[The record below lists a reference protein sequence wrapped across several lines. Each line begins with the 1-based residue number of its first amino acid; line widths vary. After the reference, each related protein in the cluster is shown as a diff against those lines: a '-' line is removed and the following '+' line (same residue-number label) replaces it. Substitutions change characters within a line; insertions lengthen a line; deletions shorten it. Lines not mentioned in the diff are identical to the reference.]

1 MRLEDGWRLPRLAPD
16 EVKELQR
23 LLGKLT
29 DQLAGQPEPQPLS
42 PALRERAVFADR
54 VYRSRRMR
62 SRYFPEYLFADPA
75 WDILLLLFSLQPSGK
90 QISISAVCSSAAV
103 PESTGHRWIEKLIE
117 AGMVVREKHPN
128 DRRMNWVRLSD
139 KSVERLSAYFDDL
152 IATHF
157 SA

>member
-1 MRLEDGWRLPRLAPD
+1 MQLEDGSCRPRLAPD

-23 LLGKLT
+23 LLAKLT
-29 DQLAGQPEPQPLS
+29 DQVGAPSDHQPFAPVC
-42 PALRERAVFADR
+42 RERAGFADR

-75 WDILLLLFSLQPSGK
+75 WDILLLLYSLQPSGK
-90 QISISAVCSSAAV
+90 QISVSAVCSSAAV
-103 PESTGHRWIEKLIE
+103 PESTGHRWIEKLMQAE
-117 AGMVVREKHPN
+117 MVVREKHPK
-128 DRRMNWVRLSD
+128 DRRMNWVRLTD
-139 KSVERLSAYFDDL
+139 KTIDRLNAYFDDL